1 MVFGSLWL
9 LSAAQRHL
17 DRRFRW
23 AGPRVSRS
31 AYGAFMVQ
39 VVPLI
44 GLAFALRPVP
54 LPAEVKLV
62 FDASPWVEN
71 VITFRSVSRRGCA
84 ASGAG
89 PVPPGGAPRA

>member
-9 LSAAQRHL
+9 LSVAQRHL
-17 DRRFRW
+17 DHGFRW

-39 VVPLI
+39 VAPLI

-54 LPAEVKLV
+54 LPAELKALV
-62 FDASPWVEN
+62 LAVASVVASFALAWLL
-71 VITFRSVSRRGCA
+71 ISR
-84 ASGAG
+84 
-89 PVPPGGAPRA
+89 VPGLKRVL